1 MATNKNVFAKE
12 KINAKF
18 TVPSYYKDFF
28 CKGGDCRDS
37 CCKEWKVT
45 IPMNQYFLLHGLSC
59 NKKVKDKIDRTF
71 RPVFKPTNER
81 YAEIVHT
88 QNGDCPLHKD
98 NGYCLLHETCGE
110 EVLPWVCRY
119 YPRGPRLDYQN
130 EVSCANSCEK
140 TLELLFA
147 DDELIFF
154 EEKQLTFLMNKP
166 KEIIDENKKSEY
178 KLVRDN
184 CFSILSNRNFS
195 IQERLIHLGVYL
207 KETQKN
213 PLITLEEV
221 NFSFTEQSLDFE
233 WIYNV
238 LSDVLSH
245 FNGRYPRLLEQLDQ
259 VKKMYEESD
268 VISTYNKVLE
278 RFKHNFPNHEVMFEK
293 MLINDLFFKQFPFQ
307 KNFKPW
313 DQYLSVIGTYV
324 LLRHL
329 ALNLSYSKDTIE
341 DLVDIL
347 SKTFTVIGH
356 SEFDREL
363 AGYFNDYGLNNLDIL
378 AKITLI

>member
-18 TVPSYYKDFF
+18 IVPSYYKDFT

-45 IPMNQYFLLHGLSC
+45 IPMNQYFLLHGLYC

-88 QNGDCPLHKD
+88 QNGDCPLHKE

-130 EVSCANSCEK
+130 EASCANSCEK

-147 DDELIFF
+147 DDELISF

-166 KEIIDENKKSEY
+166 KEIISENKKNEY
-178 KLVRDN
+178 KSIRDN
-184 CFSILSNRNFS
+184 CATILSNRNFTL
-195 IQERLIHLGVYL
+195 QKRLIHLGIYL
-207 KETQKN
+207 KETQNN
-213 PLITLEEV
+213 PLITLDEINFLFAEE
-221 NFSFTEQSLDFE
+221 NSDIK

-238 LSDVLSH
+238 LSEVLSH

-259 VKKMYEESD
+259 VKKIYEDSD
-268 VISTYNKVLE
+268 IKLIYLKVLE
-278 RFKHNFPNHEVMFEK
+278 KFENQFPNHEIMFEK

-307 KNFKPW
+307 KNFKLW
-313 DQYLSVIGTYV
+313 DQYLSICGTYV
-324 LLRHL
+324 LLRYL
-329 ALNLSYSKDTIE
+329 AINLSYSKDTSE
-341 DLVDIL
+341 DLIDIL
-347 SKTFTVIGH
+347 SKTFTVIDH
-356 SEFDREL
+356 SEFDKEL
-363 AGYFNDYGLNNLDIL
+363 ADYFNDNNLNNLDIL